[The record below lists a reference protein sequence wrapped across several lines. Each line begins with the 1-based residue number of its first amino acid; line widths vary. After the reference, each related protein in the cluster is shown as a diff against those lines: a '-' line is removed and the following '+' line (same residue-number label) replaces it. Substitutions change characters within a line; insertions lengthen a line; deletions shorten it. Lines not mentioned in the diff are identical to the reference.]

1 MKSLS
6 VQKDIL
12 KMSKSTQAT
21 APPSLL
27 PKAPVSA
34 MHPHHLSPLPKGLHV
49 QHKVTAMT
57 VTVPTARN
65 PDVRPYL
72 KKRFEELSRNCGIP
86 QENILDVSEAG
97 KFSSLWFAL
106 PKPLCY

>member
-1 MKSLS
+1 
-6 VQKDIL
+6 
-12 KMSKSTQAT
+12 
-21 APPSLL
+21 
-27 PKAPVSA
+27 

-65 PDVRPYL
+65 PDVRQDL
-72 KKRFEELSRNCGIP
+72 KERFEEICRNRGI
-86 QENILDVSEAG
+86 QKKNILDVSKDS
-97 KFSSLWFAL
+97 KFSFPL